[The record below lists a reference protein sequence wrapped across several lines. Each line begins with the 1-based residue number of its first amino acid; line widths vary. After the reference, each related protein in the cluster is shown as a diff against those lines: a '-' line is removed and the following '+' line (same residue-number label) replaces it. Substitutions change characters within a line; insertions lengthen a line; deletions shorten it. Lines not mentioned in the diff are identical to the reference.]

1 MELEKINCITKT
13 MASEL
18 RKNGI
23 TTVEALATRSISE
36 FKEWVDKGW
45 ILNVGLNQLKQAL
58 EEAWRLTGFWFMPG
72 DKIEE
77 VRGKKLVFTTGS
89 KTVDEMLGGGIFSRE
104 LTEFAGDFGTGK
116 TEFLFTILVE
126 ALGHNKDMT
135 ALFIDSV
142 PSWSPMVLKGAYGVE
157 VLTMEELWKKIPE
170 STITTN
176 GFEEIKPVRDYRI
189 ITCDPYKFTPIK
201 KIIRHWYE
209 GKMLRICTHA
219 GLIDVTPNHSIY
231 TSNSVDMPPVLKKA
245 TEVKVGDYVAMAP
258 PSAYAVR
265 SQRMI
270 KGFFVGSTD
279 LAWLYGLFTAEGSAL
294 RHQKNY
300 LTTWSNKNRELLERA
315 QAVFELNFHNKTRLY
330 NSGGGVLRLET
341 CGRPIYEHFKEN
353 FYTPSAEKKIPSF
366 ILNAPPRV
374 QMEFLKGYLEGDGSH
389 AKGYKT
395 LFGEFSG
402 FTTKSQVLAQQL
414 IYLFQCICPDGSWFF
429 NLIRKPHGEYY
440 QINFNVAN
448 PNKRRV
454 RPNQIVSVVPFNYKG
469 YVYDVET
476 EDHSFLT
483 GIGAIKT
490 HNTEDTFSDA
500 RVKEITNNRGY
511 DADDIMKRIIYI
523 PVIDSDFLTEVVD
536 RLHITIEAR
545 NVKLILID
553 SLMAVLRAEY
563 VGREVLWYRQQLLNR
578 MIRRLLNLAKIY
590 NIAVA
595 GSNQV
600 VANPQAQFVY
610 DPIQQKVPTGGTV
623 LGHNANTRLYLRK
636 AKGTKRI
643 VRLFDSNWRPEA
655 ETTVKI
661 TAKGIEDAGAEEAEE
676 SA

>member
-1 MELEKINCITKT
+1 MELEKINCMTKT

-18 RKNGI
+18 KKNGI

-104 LTEFAGDFGTGK
+104 LTEFAGDFGSGK

-126 ALGHNKDMT
+126 ALGQNKDIT
-135 ALFIDSV
+135 ALFID
-142 PSWSPMVLKGAYGVE
+142 
-157 VLTMEELWKKIPE
+157 
-170 STITTN
+170 
-176 GFEEIKPVRDYRI
+176 
-189 ITCDPYKFTPIK
+189 
-201 KIIRHWYE
+201 
-209 GKMLRICTHA
+209 
-219 GLIDVTPNHSIY
+219 
-231 TSNSVDMPPVLKKA
+231 
-245 TEVKVGDYVAMAP
+245 
-258 PSAYAVR
+258 
-265 SQRMI
+265 
-270 KGFFVGSTD
+270 
-279 LAWLYGLFTAEGSAL
+279 
-294 RHQKNY
+294 
-300 LTTWSNKNRELLERA
+300 
-315 QAVFELNFHNKTRLY
+315 
-330 NSGGGVLRLET
+330 
-341 CGRPIYEHFKEN
+341 
-353 FYTPSAEKKIPSF
+353 
-366 ILNAPPRV
+366 
-374 QMEFLKGYLEGDGSH
+374 
-389 AKGYKT
+389 
-395 LFGEFSG
+395 
-402 FTTKSQVLAQQL
+402 
-414 IYLFQCICPDGSWFF
+414 
-429 NLIRKPHGEYY
+429 
-440 QINFNVAN
+440 
-448 PNKRRV
+448 
-454 RPNQIVSVVPFNYKG
+454 
-469 YVYDVET
+469 
-476 EDHSFLT
+476 
-483 GIGAIKT
+483 
-490 HNTEDTFSDA
+490 TEDTFSDA

-511 DADDIMKRIIYI
+511 DPDDIMRRIIYI
-523 PVIDSDFLTEVVD
+523 PVTDSDFLTEVVD

-545 NVKLILID
+545 NVKLILVD

-590 NIAVA
+590 NIAVV

-636 AKGTKRI
+636 AKGAKRI

-655 ETTVKI
+655 ETSVKI
-661 TAKGIEDAGAEEAEE
+661 SAKGIEDVGSEEAEE